1 MIYYNQLYGCK
12 SFIFIFMYL
21 RTELFQGF
29 SSWLC
34 LLGVG
39 MVECADGCRYCRY
52 VWTCACYYRGI
63 LSYFSKDV
71 LFLSGFFLPVISSI
85 SYLCDVRCFA
95 VFTSLLKEFF
105 PTGTIKLYCLYCI
118 RSGQNHLATHSERG
132 KKTSQTKKKRWE
144 DNIKDWTGLEFAKSQ
159 RAMENRGEKNGGNWL
174 WNHLWWPNYPCGYGI
189 GQGEQDGYMS
199 LGNSRNKPVT
209 DTTKSGGSLFM
220 CMRVHSCP
228 LVSTRQLVFLSLR
241 RKIRYIT
248 HRIPFLSRLTTASET
263 LREWGWWSVA

>member
-1 MIYYNQLYGCK
+1 
-12 SFIFIFMYL
+12 
-21 RTELFQGF
+21 
-29 SSWLC
+29 
-34 LLGVG
+34 

-132 KKTSQTKKKRWE
+132 KKTSQTKKKEVGRQHQ
-144 DNIKDWTGLEFAKSQ
+144 GLDRPGVRQVPE
-159 RAMENRGEKNGGNWL
+159 GN
-174 WNHLWWPNYPCGYGI
+174 
-189 GQGEQDGYMS
+189 GEQGGKKWRKLAVKSSVVTQLPLRLRDR
-199 LGNSRNKPVT
+199 SR
-209 DTTKSGGSLFM
+209 
-220 CMRVHSCP
+220 
-228 LVSTRQLVFLSLR
+228 
-241 RKIRYIT
+241 
-248 HRIPFLSRLTTASET
+248 
-263 LREWGWWSVA
+263 